1 MEEDNRRD
9 EQTVDINAVIE
20 ENNKIK
26 EAYAALYKRYNELNN
41 TWMLTRANF
50 LVDIIKSNEF
60 PEDLRK
66 KAIVEFTEFMY
77 PTKSVN
83 VDEDN
88 KEKE

>member
-66 KAIVEFTEFMY
+66 KAIVEFTEFLY
-77 PTKSVN
+77 PTKSEN

>member
-1 MEEDNRRD
+1 MEEDNRRG
-9 EQTVDINAVIE
+9 EQTIDVNKIIE

-50 LVDIIKSNEF
+50 LFEIIKNKEF
-60 PEDLRK
+60 PEDFRNR
-66 KAIVEFTEFMY
+66 AIVEFTEFLY
-77 PTKSVN
+77 PTK
-83 VDEDN
+83 DEDVSDNN